1 MSLLVKVLF
10 SLLACQ
16 QCWGA
21 KVVRHEADIKANGDM
36 TISSKT
42 DASELL
48 SSVEKMASGEH
59 VDPDAI
65 KLIKDLVANQLLPAL
80 IESHKIASDDIKARL
95 DAIKECEQKSR
106 EQDKGV
112 QEDIAKKVHTVRVI
126 HSDCRDKELGL
137 TKDANAKCQFLD
149 FLTEPAAEPKASA
162 DKKTKLAYGETMMG
176 YWCNKDEQFKAC
188 SAATDALAPVVKECN
203 KKQTQFESEFCAMAI
218 VYHAQCQDLN
228 DVCYTETRAAYD
240 SSVAS
245 TSKLIAKWKI
255 EYQALKKINCFL
267 DVWMENGDANTVS
280 SEKLAACKATDAD
293 ASILNID
300 FGTPVKEFVCADAGF
315 GTLPDYPGTPE
326 FVTKEYGA
334 WPDLVRDVIHCH
346 IEDPVA
352 VSTTAGPNHPDWEH
366 GEHSDPFANPHHY

>member
-1 MSLLVKVLF
+1 MALLAKVLL

-16 QCWGA
+16 QSLGA
-21 KVVRHEADIKANGDM
+21 KVVRHEAKSEAVVEANGDM
-36 TISSKT
+36 SLSSKA

-48 SSVEKMASGEH
+48 ASVEKMASAEH

-65 KLIKDLVANQLLPAL
+65 KLIKDLVENQLLPAL
-80 IESHKIASDDIKARL
+80 MESHKIASDDIKARL
-95 DAIKECEQKSR
+95 DAIKKCEIQSR

-112 QEDIAKKVHTVRVI
+112 QNHTATVVNNARVI
-126 HSDCRDKELGL
+126 HRDCRDKELRM

-149 FLTEPAAEPKASA
+149 FLTVPAALPSESA
-162 DKKTKLAYGETMMG
+162 DRKARLAYGSTMMG
-176 YWCNKDEQFKAC
+176 YWCNKDDQMKAC
-188 SAATDALAPVVKECN
+188 AAATDALAPVVKECN

-228 DVCYTETRAAYD
+228 DVCYTATRAAYD
-240 SSVAS
+240 TSVAS
-245 TSKLIAKWKI
+245 TTKLVAKWKV
-255 EYQALKKINCFL
+255 EYSALKKINCFL
-267 DVWMENGDANTVS
+267 DVWLSDGDANTVS

-293 ASILNID
+293 ASVMNID

-315 GTLPDYPGTPE
+315 GTLPDYPGTPD

-334 WPDLVRDVIHCH
+334 WPDLVQDVIHCH

-352 VSTTAGPNHPDWEH
+352 VSTTAG
-366 GEHSDPFANPHHY
+366 ANTPAYR